1 MREISWADIQ
11 SAIDEYSD
19 YVASET
25 ENTYNTMED

>member
-1 MREISWADIQ
+1 MREINWADIQ

-25 ENTYNTMED
+25 EDINYKED